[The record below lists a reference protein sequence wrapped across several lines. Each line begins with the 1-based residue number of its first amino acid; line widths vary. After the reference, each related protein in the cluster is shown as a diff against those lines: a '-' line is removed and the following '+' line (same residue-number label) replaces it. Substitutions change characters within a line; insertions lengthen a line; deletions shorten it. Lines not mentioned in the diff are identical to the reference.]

1 LIPERVCP
9 TRNTAE
15 NLVASGYHERRRASR
30 LRDPE
35 FRAEYETASAEI
47 AQIDA
52 VLRTLDELREEAG
65 LSKAEIARRIGKN
78 PASVRR
84 LFTAQ
89 ANPELKTIVSLAH
102 ALHAEVEIVPRRKK
116 PARSKRNRPTRG

>member
-1 LIPERVCP
+1 MAR
-9 TRNTAE
+9 
-15 NLVASGYHERRRASR
+15 SYHERLRESR

-35 FRAEYETASAEI
+35 FRAEYERASAEI
-47 AQIDA
+47 TQIDA
-52 VLRTLDELREEAG
+52 ILQTLDDLREEAG

-89 ANPELKTIVSLAH
+89 VNPELKTIVALAH
-102 ALHAEVEIVPRRKK
+102 TLNAEVRIVPRVNKA
-116 PARSKRNRPTRG
+116 ARSRRRHSNAG

>member
-1 LIPERVCP
+1 MAR
-9 TRNTAE
+9 
-15 NLVASGYHERRRASR
+15 SYHERLRESR

-35 FRAEYETASAEI
+35 FRAEYERASAEI
-47 AQIDA
+47 TQIDA
-52 VLRTLDELREEAG
+52 ILQTLDDLREEAG

-89 ANPELKTIVSLAH
+89 VNPELKTIVALAY
-102 ALHAEVEIVPRRKK
+102 ALNAELRIVSGTKK
-116 PARSKRNRPTRG
+116 PARMRRNRPTRG